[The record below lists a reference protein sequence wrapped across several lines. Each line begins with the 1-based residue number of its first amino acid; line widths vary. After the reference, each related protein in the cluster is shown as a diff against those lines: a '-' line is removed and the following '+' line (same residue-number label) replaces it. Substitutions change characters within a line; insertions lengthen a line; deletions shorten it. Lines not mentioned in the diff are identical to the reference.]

1 VYSEYHFTHDA
12 ATISLDETCDAVVE
26 DESGEQT
33 IDWDA
38 VDVVRV
44 DDPPYAEAFD
54 TKQFYKIPV
63 TAARPINQKYHYG
76 AGDDE
81 SGLVTLRKP
90 RAELKQA
97 AWSLDR
103 RPVTLGHPDT
113 RMVKSRDDIHGFWSD
128 VQYIESLDDL
138 DTNAYIPVNDDEAMD
153 WIEGHTDV
161 SVGFHHKVVKPDEYD
176 GAVGGTDAL
185 EELDGFQ
192 TDLYMNHCA
201 FVGHGRCSDEDGCGF
216 DHSHT
221 EGHSEEGTPS
231 SFDAAPH
238 GTMEHVDSIKKSGA
252 DINGESEDTD
262 VNEGIDQPAG
272 IYEGEDGEL
281 YGISPEETA
290 EGSPKYPMNSCGDVS
305 DAWKLRGHGEY
316 TIEQSTLE
324 TRIKRMADYHDCEMS
339 FDEKDSLSAIDY
351 LSVAGQYDIVDCDC
365 VDCDCDDEETNS
377 MTEFDIDLNDLSAE
391 AALDKLGES
400 HEGIAELSN
409 DVAEMREKV
418 DAAETVAD
426 SLDTDLDGLDERV
439 DELVTKAE
447 QYDELIDE
455 EMTET
460 AESIADIVDKYD
472 DAEEVI
478 DAYDGDYETIKEQYE
493 LLQSAVDTDETDEE
507 DADAETSETSV
518 DSEPAQNS
526 HEQKTRVEP
535 DAW

>member
-1 VYSEYHFTHDA
+1 MYDEYHFTHDA
-12 ATISLDETCDAVVE
+12 ATVSLDETCDAVVA

-38 VDVVRV
+38 VPQVRV

-54 TKQFYKIPV
+54 TKQFYKLPV

-76 AGDDE
+76 AGDD
-81 SGLVTLRKP
+81 SSIVTLRKP
-90 RAELKQA
+90 RDELKQT

-128 VQYIESLDDL
+128 VNYIDSTDDL
-138 DTNAYIPVNDDEAMD
+138 DTNAYIPVNDDEATD

-176 GAVGGTDAL
+176 GAVGGTDSI

-201 FVGHGRCSDEDGCGF
+201 FVGRGRCSSEQGCGF

-221 EGHSEEGTPS
+221 EGHSEEGSPS
-231 SFDAAPH
+231 RFDSAPH
-238 GTMEHVDSIKKSGA
+238 GTMQHVDSIKKSGA
-252 DINGESEDTD
+252 DINRGSEETD
-262 VNEGIDQPAG
+262 VEETDSPAG
-272 IYEGEDGEL
+272 IYEGDEGEL
-281 YGISPEETA
+281 YGVSPEETA
-290 EGSPKYPMNSCGDVS
+290 EGTPKYPMNSCGDVS
-305 DAWKLRGHGEY
+305 DAWKLRGHGDY
-316 TIEQSTLE
+316 DIQQSTLE
-324 TRIKRMADYHDCEMS
+324 TRIKRMADYHDCDMS
-339 FDEKDSLSAIDY
+339 FDEEDSLSAIDY
-351 LSVAGQYDIVDCDC
+351 LSVAGQYDMAPCDC
-365 VDCDCDDEETNS
+365 ADCDCDDDTH

-409 DVAEMREKV
+409 DVAAMREKV
-418 DAAETVAD
+418 DTAESVAD

-439 DELVTKAE
+439 DELATKAE

-460 AESIADIVDKYD
+460 AESIAEIVDKYD
-472 DAEEVI
+472 DADEVI

-493 LLQSAVDTDETDEE
+493 LLQSAVDTDASDENEETDT
-507 DADAETSETSV
+507 ETSQTSV
-518 DSEPAQNS
+518 DSEPEQNS